1 MRFARF
7 VFIGAGVWG
16 IAVLTPFYRLV
27 DVTGRVYPPPVD
39 YQQFFWGFF
48 GVALAW
54 QIAFLVIGSNPV
66 RFRPLM
72 IPAVVEKF
80 GWVVTLLVLRAQA
93 RISAG
98 SCFPSAWNVRA
109 LGGTPTF
116 GGPCRWVTPEPPRA
130 VCSSQ
135 R

>member
-7 VFIGAGVWG
+7 VFIGAGLWG

-72 IPAVVEKF
+72 IPAVVEKL

-93 RISAG
+93 RISPLDVAPALPDFVLG
-98 SCFPSAWNVRA
+98 ILFLAAFVKARGAVPSEAEYQA
-109 LGGTPTF
+109 
-116 GGPCRWVTPEPPRA
+116 VTRN
-130 VCSSQ
+130 
-135 R
+135 

>member
-7 VFIGAGVWG
+7 VFIGAGLWG

-72 IPAVVEKF
+72 IPAVVEKL

-93 RISAG
+93 RISPLDVAPALPDFVLG
-98 SCFPSAWNVRA
+98 ILFLAAFVKARGAVRA
-109 LGGTPTF
+109 EAEYQA
-116 GGPCRWVTPEPPRA
+116 VTRN
-130 VCSSQ
+130 
-135 R
+135 